1 VRLAS
6 FLLRRLVRRRRGEV
20 GSLGE
25 GGCGCA
31 ALWPSVQSGC
41 DEAAQY
47 PDFFVDIQFST
58 LYHCYTMKTALRRIG
73 NSQGVILPK
82 PLLAQMGI
90 VEGEI
95 EMTVERDAVILRRP
109 KKHVRDGWAAAAKT
123 LASTGDDRLVWPE
136 LANEEDGS
144 LIW

>member
-1 VRLAS
+1 
-6 FLLRRLVRRRRGEV
+6 
-20 GSLGE
+20 
-25 GGCGCA
+25 
-31 ALWPSVQSGC
+31 
-41 DEAAQY
+41 
-47 PDFFVDIQFST
+47 
-58 LYHCYTMKTALRRIG
+58 MKTALRRIG